1 MIPEPVRRA
10 VDTMADFCHPWF
22 LCGGWAVDAWL
33 GRVTRGHAD
42 VDVFHDQQTALY
54 QHVAAGVPIG
64 HDDNVDD
71 STKEPWAGRW
81 LDVPAH
87 IHMTAQGIEWDFQ
100 LCEREG
106 SDLVLRREP
115 LRDQTATSIII
126 DHIRHSRVIS
136 INSTGDLDHLD
147 VVTPE
152 PNPEEQLEFRQEI
165 AEIAK
170 ALATL
175 PDKCRETLILRRVE
189 GLSQQE
195 TAQRLGISV
204 KTVEKHMARG
214 VLILMG
220 LFGRG
225 GKFRTHSSKPAEQ
238 ECLDGDGQTALS
250 RDRPS
255 GS

>member
-1 MIPEPVRRA
+1 M
-10 VDTMADFCHPWF
+10 TQDF
-22 LCGGWAVDAWL
+22 
-33 GRVTRGHAD
+33 RER
-42 VDVFHDQQTALY
+42 
-54 QHVAAGVPIG
+54 
-64 HDDNVDD
+64 
-71 STKEPWAGRW
+71 GRW
-81 LDVPAH
+81 LARNLLPH
-87 IHMTAQGIEWDFQ
+87 
-100 LCEREG
+100 
-106 SDLVLRREP
+106 EP
-115 LRDQTATSIII
+115 LIRARLKRVYVHGLEIDDIIQETYARIVSLPSLDSIRQPRQYAIQTATSIII
-126 DHIRHSRVIS
+126 DHVRHSRVIS
-136 INSTGDLDHLD
+136 INSTGNLDQLELA
-147 VVTPE
+147 TPE

-175 PDKCRETLILRRVE
+175 PEKCRETLILRRIE

-214 VLILMG
+214 VLVLME

-225 GKFRTHSSKPAEQ
+225 GKSRTHSSKPAEQ
-238 ECLDGDGQTALS
+238 EHLEGDGQTALS

>member
-1 MIPEPVRRA
+1 M
-10 VDTMADFCHPWF
+10 TQDF
-22 LCGGWAVDAWL
+22 
-33 GRVTRGHAD
+33 RER
-42 VDVFHDQQTALY
+42 
-54 QHVAAGVPIG
+54 
-64 HDDNVDD
+64 
-71 STKEPWAGRW
+71 GRW
-81 LDVPAH
+81 LARNLLPH
-87 IHMTAQGIEWDFQ
+87 
-100 LCEREG
+100 
-106 SDLVLRREP
+106 EP
-115 LRDQTATSIII
+115 LIRARLKRIYVHGLEIDDIIQETYARIVSLPSLDSIRQPRQYAIQTATSIII
-126 DHIRHSRVIS
+126 DHVRHSRVIS

-152 PNPEEQLEFRQEI
+152 PNPEEHLEFRQEI

-175 PDKCRETLILRRVE
+175 PEKCRETLILRRVE

-214 VLILMG
+214 VLMLMA

-238 ECLDGDGQTALS
+238 EYLEGDVQTALS

>member
-1 MIPEPVRRA
+1 M
-10 VDTMADFCHPWF
+10 TQDF
-22 LCGGWAVDAWL
+22 
-33 GRVTRGHAD
+33 RER
-42 VDVFHDQQTALY
+42 
-54 QHVAAGVPIG
+54 
-64 HDDNVDD
+64 
-71 STKEPWAGRW
+71 GRW
-81 LDVPAH
+81 LARNLLPH
-87 IHMTAQGIEWDFQ
+87 
-100 LCEREG
+100 
-106 SDLVLRREP
+106 EP
-115 LRDQTATSIII
+115 LIRARLKRVYVHGLEIDDIIQETYARIVSLPSLDSIRQPRQYAIQTATSIII
-126 DHIRHSRVIS
+126 DHVRHSRVIS

-175 PDKCRETLILRRVE
+175 PEKCRETLILRRVE

-214 VLILMG
+214 VLMLMV

-238 ECLDGDGQTALS
+238 EHLEDDGQTALS

>member
-1 MIPEPVRRA
+1 MPSL
-10 VDTMADFCHPWF
+10 DS
-22 LCGGWAVDAWL
+22 
-33 GRVTRGHAD
+33 
-42 VDVFHDQQTALY
+42 
-54 QHVAAGVPIG
+54 IG
-64 HDDNVDD
+64 Q
-71 STKEPWAGRW
+71 PRQYA
-81 LDVPAH
+81 
-87 IHMTAQGIEWDFQ
+87 I
-100 LCEREG
+100 
-106 SDLVLRREP
+106 
-115 LRDQTATSIII
+115 QTATSIII

>member
-1 MIPEPVRRA
+1 M
-10 VDTMADFCHPWF
+10 TQDF
-22 LCGGWAVDAWL
+22 
-33 GRVTRGHAD
+33 RER
-42 VDVFHDQQTALY
+42 
-54 QHVAAGVPIG
+54 
-64 HDDNVDD
+64 
-71 STKEPWAGRW
+71 GRW
-81 LDVPAH
+81 LARNLLPH
-87 IHMTAQGIEWDFQ
+87 
-100 LCEREG
+100 
-106 SDLVLRREP
+106 EP
-115 LRDQTATSIII
+115 LIRARLKRVYVYGLEIDDIIQETYARIVSLPSLDAIRQPKQYAIQTATSIII
-126 DHIRHSRVIS
+126 DHVRHSRVIS

-175 PDKCRETLILRRVE
+175 PEKCRETLILRRIE

-225 GKFRTHSSKPAEQ
+225 GKSRTHSSKPAEQ
-238 ECLDGDGQTALS
+238 ERLEGDGQTALS

-255 GS
+255 GG